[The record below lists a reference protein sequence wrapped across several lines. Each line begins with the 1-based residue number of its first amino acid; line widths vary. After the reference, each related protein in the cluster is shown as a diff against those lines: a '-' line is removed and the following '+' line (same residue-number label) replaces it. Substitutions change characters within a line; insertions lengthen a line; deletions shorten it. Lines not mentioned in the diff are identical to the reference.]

1 MDMIKASALKEE
13 FLKKQPN
20 GIPLIFLSISAR
32 AMRKLGNAGYTEVSL
47 NRELSQILMGMPV
60 EQRPLF
66 VLEETRKIIAKRNS
80 GVILR
85 DFEMLFDP
93 NYHLDVLKV
102 FCELARQFRI
112 AIIWCGTF
120 HDNVLEFAEP
130 DYSDYHSYHVDQ
142 YTVYCIN

>member
-1 MDMIKASALKEE
+1 MDMIKSSSITLE
-13 FLKKQPN
+13 FLNTGQQ
-20 GIPLIFLSISAR
+20 GIPLIICTDSERVYKRLESANYKVFQLNEPISKALLDYSPDER
-32 AMRKLGNAGYTEVSL
+32 PTRVEAVFKKTL
-47 NRELSQILMGMPV
+47 NTDSPILI
-60 EQRPLF
+60 
-66 VLEETRKIIAKRNS
+66 KN
-80 GVILR
+80 
-85 DFEMLFDP
+85 FEMLFDP